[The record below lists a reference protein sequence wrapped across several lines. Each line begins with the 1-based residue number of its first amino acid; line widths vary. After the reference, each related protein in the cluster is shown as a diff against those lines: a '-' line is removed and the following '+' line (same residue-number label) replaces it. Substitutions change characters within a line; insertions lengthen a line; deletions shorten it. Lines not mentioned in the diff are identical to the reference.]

1 MHRPIRLVSLLSLIA
16 ISLLAGVAATPAVL
30 TTPDTPVVVATGNAG
45 ELQVSWNR
53 VPGAQHYTIGY
64 ANRDDVN
71 RMGAAGRNWLDAFYY
86 VTIDA
91 TYAGHTLR
99 GLKPDTAYY
108 VLIGAQTLR
117 FGATDLVWG
126 AWASPVTTAGQH
138 GAGFCP
144 ITGLPLPP
152 GGYSSVGDTET
163 FGVKSLAY
171 VDLTLDSA
179 TAPTS
184 VQVSEGSTYEAPRGM
199 KLLRLCVTFKN
210 GIGTGDDA
218 YFRTGT
224 HNNLSTDK
232 GIGFARVTGWRDRP
246 IPDGQTRTG
255 CDTWTIPQ
263 SATTAVYA
271 IGYSR
276 AGRIPGETLYR
287 IDLSTLSAS
296 SSPGAASPPVGV
308 VNVSQRHIDE
318 KRYMLQ
324 LINAERTQAGVGTVT
339 LGDNIAAQLHAEN
352 ARENCFMSHW
362 GLDGL
367 KPYMRYSLAG
377 GFQSNG
383 ENGSGLDYC
392 VTAADGYA
400 PNRSIQEE
408 IRETMAGWM
417 NSAGHRRNLL
427 DPHHRKVNIGLAWD
441 RYNTSMVQ
449 QFEGDYVAYSQR
461 PTITNGVLSFSGST
475 KNGAQLSD
483 VLGQQILYDPPPH
496 GLTVGQVARTY
507 CYDNGRMVASLR
519 PPPGIGYRYSTNEFS
534 TTYNPCPSPH
544 DVPANTPV
552 PASVAEARQAWQDAY
567 NASQSRVPQDIT
579 VPWITASQW
588 SSSGASFSVQ
598 ADISSVLARHGRG
611 VYSVM
616 LWGEI
621 DGTATVISHF
631 SIFHGVTPPATYNA
645 ANV

>member
-30 TTPDTPVVVATGNAG
+30 TTPDQPIVVATGNAG
-45 ELQVSWNR
+45 ELRVSWDR

-91 TYAGHTLR
+91 TYAGHTLS

-144 ITGLPLPP
+144 ITGLEIPT
-152 GGYSSVGDTET
+152 GGYLGVGDTHRWIDASFTLVAATLPASVPIE
-163 FGVKSLAY
+163 GLPDY
-171 VDLTLDSA
+171 VA
-179 TAPTS
+179 QP
-184 VQVSEGSTYEAPRGM
+184 GR
-199 KLLRLCVTFKN
+199 KLLDLCTTFTN
-210 GIGTGDDA
+210 
-218 YFRTGT
+218 RTNDNLHSYPGART
-224 HNNLSTDK
+224 NLSTDR
-232 GIGFARVTGWRDRP
+232 GIGFARVSGWINNFVSP
-246 IPDGQTRTG
+246 GASRTA
-255 CDTWTIPQ
+255 CDTWAIP
-263 SATTAVYA
+263 ATATVAVYA
-271 IGYSR
+271 VSNP
-276 AGRIPGETLYR
+276 PGTDILYR

-296 SSPGAASPPVGV
+296 SSPGTASPRGGV
-308 VNVSQRHIDE
+308 ISVSQRHIDE

-324 LINAERTQAGVGTVT
+324 LINEERTKAGVGTVT

-383 ENGSGLDYC
+383 ENASGLDYC

-408 IRETMAGWM
+408 IRQTMAGWM

-461 PTITNGVLSFSGST
+461 PTITNGVLSFSGSA

-483 VLGQQILYDPPPH
+483 VLGQQIRYDPPPH

-507 CYDNGRMVASLR
+507 CYDGGRMVAALR
-519 PPPGIGYRYSTNEFS
+519 PPLPSGYRYSTNEFS
-534 TTYNPCPSPH
+534 TTYNPCPSPY
-544 DVPANTPV
+544 DVPANTPA

-588 SSSGASFSVQ
+588 ASSGASFSVQ
-598 ADISSVLARHGRG
+598 ADISAVLARHGRG

>member
-1 MHRPIRLVSLLSLIA
+1 MRRPVRLVSLLTLVA
-16 ISLLAGVAATPAVL
+16 ILLLAGVAATPAVL
-30 TTPDTPVVVATGNAG
+30 TTPDPPVVVVTGNAG

-64 ANRDDVN
+64 ANLDDVS
-71 RMGAAGRNWLDAFYY
+71 RMTAAGRNLLDAFYY
-86 VTIDA
+86 VTIEA
-91 TYAGHTLR
+91 AYTSHTLS
-99 GLKPDTAYY
+99 GLKPETEYY

-126 AWASPVTTAGQH
+126 TWASPVTTAGQH

-144 ITGLPLPP
+144 ITGLPLPE
-152 GGYSSVGDTET
+152 GGYLSVGET
-163 FGVKSLAY
+163 KVWSDATFK
-171 VDLTLDSA
+171 LDSA
-179 TAPTS
+179 MLLS
-184 VQVSEGSTYEAPRGM
+184 SLSLSGNTYVPRSGD
-199 KLLRLCVTFKN
+199 KFLRLCSTLN
-210 GIGTGDDA
+210 N
-218 YFRTGT
+218 RTGANEYFSPGLD
-224 HNNLSTDK
+224 NNLSTDA
-232 GIGFARVTGWRDRP
+232 GIGFANILGYGWLDASP
-246 IPDGQTRTG
+246 VPHGQTSSA
-255 CDTWTIPQ
+255 CDVWTIPA

-271 IGYSR
+271 IYDANSDNN
-276 AGRIPGETLYR
+276 AVLFR
-287 IDLSTLSAS
+287 IDLASLATTSSTSSGANSSAT
-296 SSPGAASPPVGV
+296 ATAI
-308 VNVSQRHIDE
+308 SQRHINE
-318 KRYMLQ
+318 KQYMLQ
-324 LINAERTQAGVGTVT
+324 LINEERVKAGVGTVT
-339 LGDNIAAQLHAEN
+339 LGDNIAAQLHAKN

-383 ENGSGLDYC
+383 ENGSGLSYC
-392 VTAADGYA
+392 VTTADGYA
-400 PNRSIQEE
+400 SNQSIQEE

-449 QFEGDYVAYSQR
+449 QFEGDYIAYTR
-461 PTITNGVLSFSGST
+461 LPTIANGVLSFSGST

-483 VLGQQILYDPPPH
+483 NLGQSILYDPPPH
-496 GLTVGQVARTY
+496 GLTRGQVARTY
-507 CYDNGRMVASLR
+507 CSDNGLTVAALR
-519 PPPGIGYRYSTNEFS
+519 TPLPSGYRYPTHEFS
-534 TTYNPCPSPH
+534 ATYSPCPSPY
-544 DVPANTPV
+544 DVPANTPA
-552 PASVAEARQAWQDAY
+552 PRSVAEAHQTWRDAY
-567 NASQSRVPQDIT
+567 DASQSRVPQAIT

-598 ADISSVLARHGRG
+598 ADISSVLARHGPG

-631 SIFHGVTPPATYNA
+631 SIFHEVTPPATYNV